1 MMENSRLAKEYYE
14 RYSTKSEEYL
24 RDKLDECVEK
34 VTWSFDKISNV
45 KDIDG
50 TQSTISATIA
60 DYYFYI
66 FVQYAKEAAVKAIL
80 EERGI
85 I

>member
-1 MMENSRLAKEYYE
+1 MIENTGIAEEYYE

-34 VTWSFDKISNV
+34 VTWTFDKISDV
-45 KDIDG
+45 KSNDG
-50 TQSTISATIA
+50 TQSSISATIA

-66 FVQYAKEAAVKAIL
+66 FVQYAKEATIKRIL

>member
-1 MMENSRLAKEYYE
+1 MVGNTKFVEELYKK
-14 RYSTKSEEYL
+14 YSTKSEEYL

-45 KDIDG
+45 KDTDG
-50 TQSTISATIA
+50 KQSTISGTIA

-66 FVQYAKEAAVKAIL
+66 FAQYTKEATIKAIL